1 MLAAAQSD
9 DAGGRFAVLRTE
21 PIRTT
26 VTDSISR
33 SSKRRRRKS
42 AKGDLESNGNSEEP
56 SAQHEAQGLTPG
68 SSSSSA
74 TFAKPPLRAISEAA
88 VLRSNSAEPGSAL
101 DATSPETSLRQ
112 DRQSVPDALQHPRRP
127 HMSLSFQES
136 RPATQGLI
144 HIIPAATI
152 RVMLEAA
159 VTHECNFAGSSAT
172 SLHLPLQGGTPLSQ
186 QSGKHAAL
194 CAVWHA

>member
-1 MLAAAQSD
+1 MLVATQSD

-21 PIRTT
+21 PDRTT
-26 VTDSISR
+26 VTDTFSR

-42 AKGDLESNGNSEEP
+42 AKGDLESTGNSEEP
-56 SAQHEAQGLTPG
+56 SAQHEAKGLTPG

-74 TFAKPPLRAISEAA
+74 IFAKPPLRAISEAA

-101 DATSPETSLRQ
+101 DATSPETSRQ

-136 RPATQGLI
+136 RPATQGLM
-144 HIIPAATI
+144 HIITAATI

-159 VTHECNFAGSSAT
+159 VTHECNFAGCSAT
-172 SLHLPLQGGTPLSQ
+172 SLHLPPQGGTPLSQ

-194 CAVWHA
+194 CVVWHA